1 MGARN
6 ARRKPPANLTG
17 LPISGATV
25 TLGGLTTTTN
35 GNGAFTFPT
44 VVPGSYTLTVSA
56 TLYTT
61 TTQTVGVAP
70 GQTVTLA
77 IRLRTLLGL

>member
-1 MGARN
+1 
-6 ARRKPPANLTG
+6 
-17 LPISGATV
+17 
-25 TLGGLTTTTN
+25 
-35 GNGAFTFPT
+35 
-44 VVPGSYTLTVSA
+44 VVPGSYTLKVSA
-56 TLYTT
+56 LLYTT

>member
-1 MGARN
+1 MVTGTVV
-6 ARRKPPANLTG
+6 ANLTG

-44 VVPGSYTLTVSA
+44 VVPGSYTLTVSGGL
-56 TLYTT
+56 LYQTS
-61 TTQTVGVAP
+61 TQSVSVAP
-70 GQTVTLA
+70 GQTVTVTV
-77 IRLRTLLGL
+77 RLRTILGL